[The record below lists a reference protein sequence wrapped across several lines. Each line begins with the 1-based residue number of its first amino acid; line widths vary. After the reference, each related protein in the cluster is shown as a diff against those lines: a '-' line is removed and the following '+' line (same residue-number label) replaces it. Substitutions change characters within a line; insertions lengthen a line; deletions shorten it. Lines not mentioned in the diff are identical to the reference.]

1 MTHHRRPMIGLAA
14 FGAALLAGCSTTPVL
29 TIPASL
35 PLPPKAETSQPGQIQ
50 IGDPDNRPQSLTVT
64 DTPRI
69 GQAGAASAGLHVR
82 DDLPPMYSGPV
93 NVNVQNVPVPVFAN
107 EVFGNLLDLNV
118 SMAPDVASLQELV
131 TLRSEAKQKPQD
143 LFVLA
148 RQVLAEY
155 GVVVSVEGKLVRLA
169 KGTAGS
175 STNPPLIISG
185 RASPNVPTTH
195 RPVFQLVELE
205 VIRSGDAL
213 RWLNTL
219 FGQDIK
225 VLDES
230 GRNSIIISG
239 KPTQVQQAIEALRV
253 FDRPLM
259 RGRISARLEPAFLN
273 AEQLTI
279 QLIEV
284 LNTQGYGTARS
295 AGSPSS
301 VIVLPI
307 PAVNSVLIFTSSQEA
322 LDYAVSWAK
331 ELDRPSKQAG
341 TQSLFYYQVKNTKA
355 ADLASVLGGS
365 APSVPGA
372 AAVQP
377 AATAGNTQT
386 PAAQQPAGRNA
397 PPVPGMLQVD
407 EPRNALIY
415 QGDPAQWERMLTL
428 IRQMDRAP
436 RQVMIE
442 VTIAEITLNN
452 TTEVGL
458 NWFAKQGFG
467 RFNGSVWSGAK
478 SGGTAGEGSPGSGLT
493 WLLDV
498 AGQNR
503 VMLSAMAQDNR
514 VNILST
520 PRLLV
525 KSGSEASMDVGD
537 EIPTVTMTTTS
548 NQQTGGNTNLLQSI
562 QYRKTGVLLKIKPT
576 IYSDDRVD
584 IDLTQEVS
592 KASDEAPAV
601 SNSASSASPTIRNRA
616 LTTSLTLKDGQ
627 TIVMGGL
634 ISNDDTRGNSGI
646 PLIKDIPLL
655 GNLFKSTKKVTEKK
669 ELVLIIVPY
678 IVENDDQ
685 ANAVSQAVIDR
696 LEYLDLTPATP
707 AQPDSP
713 AQPSPL
719 PPPAH

>member
-14 FGAALLAGCSTTPVL
+14 FGAALLAGCSTAPTL

-35 PLPPKAETSQPGQIQ
+35 PLPPKAQTAQPGEIQ
-50 IGDPDNRPQSLTVT
+50 IGNPDTRPQSLMVT
-64 DTPRI
+64 DTPRV
-69 GQAGAASAGLHVR
+69 GQSGTSSAGLQVR
-82 DDLPPMYSGPV
+82 DELPPMYGGPV

-118 SMAPDVASLQELV
+118 NMAPEVAALQELV
-131 TLRSEAKQKPQD
+131 TLRSEARQKPQD

-155 GVVVSVEGKLVRLA
+155 GVLVNVEGKLVRLI
-169 KGTAGS
+169 KGTPGS
-175 STNPPLIISG
+175 SANPPLIISG
-185 RASPNVPTTH
+185 RASPVVPTTH

-225 VLDES
+225 VLEES

-239 KPTQVQQAIEALRV
+239 KPSQVQQAIEALRV

-259 RGRISARLEPAFLN
+259 RGRISARLEPAFMS
-273 AEQLTI
+273 AEQLAV
-279 QLIEV
+279 QLMEV

-307 PAVNSVLIFTSSQEA
+307 PTVNSVLIFTSSQET

-331 ELDRPSKQAG
+331 ELDRPSQQAG

-355 ADLASVLGGS
+355 SDLASVLGG
-365 APSVPGA
+365 ATPSSDA
-372 AAVQP
+372 AAAPTTGTAP
-377 AATAGNTQT
+377 ATV
-386 PAAQQPAGRNA
+386 AASQPAGRNV
-397 PPVPGMLQVD
+397 PPVPGVLQVD

-467 RFNGSVWSGAK
+467 RFNGSAWSGAK
-478 SGGTAGEGSPGSGLT
+478 AGGDSGGSPGSGLT

-503 VMLSAMAQDNR
+503 VVLSAMAQDNR

-548 NQQTGGNTNLLQSI
+548 GQQTGGNTNLLQSI
-562 QYRKTGVLLKIKPT
+562 QYRKTGVLLRIKPT

-601 SNSASSASPTIRNRA
+601 SNTASSSSPTIRNRA

-634 ISNDDTRGNSGI
+634 ISTDDTRGNTGI
-646 PLIKDIPLL
+646 PLVKDIPLL
-655 GNLFKSTKKVTEKK
+655 GNLFKSSKKVTEKK
-669 ELVLIIVPY
+669 ELVLVIVPY

-707 AQPDSP
+707 TQPASP
-713 AQPSPL
+713 TQPSPL
-719 PPPAH
+719 PLTH